1 MSLTSTSVLKDETK
15 MAAKALDGIRKLFS
29 QMNFNN
35 VAVIGSRHCLKLDFL
50 TSRTQWEI
58 LFSLLETLHMVQLR
72 GGAQVEHVR
81 GRTHDVHSLA
91 LNSLDNWS
99 IHRFTRALSDITK
112 TLYQGDGRGK
122 TRLIELGRCC
132 HTHLLCVVSGK
143 VQCCACVTAQHVTG
157 GVKYGRE
164 NKYFKNW

>member
-1 MSLTSTSVLKDETK
+1 MPLTTTFVLKDETK

-35 VAVIGSRHCLKLDFL
+35 VAMIGSRHCLKLDFL
-50 TSRTQWEI
+50 TNRTQWEI

-112 TLYQGDGRGK
+112 TLYQGDGS
-122 TRLIELGRCC
+122 RCC
-132 HTHLLCVVSGK
+132 HTHTFSAWCLEKFSDAFPFLI
-143 VQCCACVTAQHVTG
+143 ALTIYLTF
-157 GVKYGRE
+157 YTRF
-164 NKYFKNW
+164 YFFY